1 MAFALLLVAAALA
14 LAALGVMYYRKKG
27 TEYIHNIF
35 I

>member
-1 MAFALLLVAAALA
+1 MAFGLLLVAALV